1 MSTTTSPHAPR
12 TEPRRGRQP
21 GGPAWALSGVG
32 AGLAGA
38 VSIWLSLSVSPTVEP
53 ESPFTPEQV
62 LDHYATVVPNLIG
75 LHLATVLAAV
85 LLLPFAAG
93 LHRRLAGAAPAGSIH
108 PPVAAAGLGVLS
120 AVLVLGSGLNTEFV
134 FGFLTP
140 ELLVA
145 SDASFYSHWIATV
158 PWLWVTAGVS
168 GLALGLAAVRYGVA
182 GRGLGVASLVL
193 GGLTLLLGVSPLQYT
208 AGFVGPVW
216 LLVVSLGLLR
226 GELRRR

>member
-1 MSTTTSPHAPR
+1 MSTTTTHAPEAVR
-12 TEPRRGRQP
+12 SRRRQQP
-21 GGPAWALSGVG
+21 GGPSWALSGVG
-32 AGLAGA
+32 AALAGA
-38 VSIWLSLSVSPTVEP
+38 AGIWLSLSVSPPVDGDALV
-53 ESPFTPEQV
+53 TPEQV
-62 LDHYATVVPNLIG
+62 VDHYATMVPNLVG
-75 LHLATVLAAV
+75 FHLATVLAAV

-93 LHRRLAGAAPAGSIH
+93 LHRRLAGQAPAGSLH
-108 PPVAAAGLGVLS
+108 PAVAALGLVVLS

-140 ELLVA
+140 ELLVP
-145 SDASFYSHWIATV
+145 SDASFYSHWVATV

-168 GLALGLAAVRYGVA
+168 GVAVGLAALRHGAA

-216 LLVVSLGLLR
+216 LLVVALGLLR
-226 GELRRR
+226 GERPRR